1 MRTPSAKP
9 KSSTPMKKKN
19 GAAAKKEPNQGP
31 TLPMQTPDPG
41 SKTLIDD
48 HQIATTKD

>member
-9 KSSTPMKKKN
+9 KSSMPMKKN
-19 GAAAKKEPNQGP
+19 GAASKKQPKQGP

-41 SKTLIDD
+41 ARSLGDD
-48 HQIATTKD
+48 HQIANTKD